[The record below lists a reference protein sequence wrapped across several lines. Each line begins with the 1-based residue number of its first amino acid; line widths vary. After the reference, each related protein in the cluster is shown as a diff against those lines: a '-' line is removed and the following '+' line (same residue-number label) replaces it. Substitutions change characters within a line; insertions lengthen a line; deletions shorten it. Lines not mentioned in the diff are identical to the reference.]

1 MSLFKT
7 EEAYKKHFKE
17 ALGDVS
23 DELRCYLE
31 EQFSQL
37 DQLIHALTKENFWV
51 LFPKILGVDAKLSL
65 LTELIQF
72 DDFCPTDILRIVE
85 TDYRTYY
92 KELCGYELSM
102 DPAHSMI
109 FNVS

>member
-7 EEAYKKHFKE
+7 EEAYKKHFQE

-37 DQLIHALTKENFWV
+37 DQLIHTLTKENFWV
-51 LFPKILGVDAKLSL
+51 LFPKILGIDAKLSL
-65 LTELIQF
+65 MTELIQF
-72 DDFCPTDILRIVE
+72 DDFCPTDIIRIVE
-85 TDYRTYY
+85 TDYQTYF
-92 KELCGYELSM
+92 KELCGYDLSM
-102 DPAHSMI
+102 KTKHSLV